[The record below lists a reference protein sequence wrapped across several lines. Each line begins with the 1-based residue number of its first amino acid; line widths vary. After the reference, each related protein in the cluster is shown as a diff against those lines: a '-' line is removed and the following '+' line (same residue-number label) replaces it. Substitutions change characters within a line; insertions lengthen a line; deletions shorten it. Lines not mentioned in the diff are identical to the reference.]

1 MKYLLVFLLGFAV
14 GAYLF
19 KYHLPFAQTPAALV
33 GDSVND
39 HLQAWHLT
47 PEDIR
52 HDLGQTGEVVR
63 TQATRVGDK
72 ISDARVTAVIKSKYV
87 LDRDLSALEIHVET
101 HDGYVA
107 LSGTAASPGLIGRA
121 IALALDTDGV
131 TNVTSKL
138 AIAP

>member
-19 KYHLPFAQTPAALV
+19 KYHLPYSQAPAALV

-63 TQATRVGDK
+63 NKANQMGEK

-87 LDRDLSALEIHVET
+87 LDRDLSSLEIHVET

-107 LSGTAASPGLIGRA
+107 LSGSAASPALIGRA

-131 TNVTSKL
+131 KTVRSKL
-138 AIAP
+138 TIAP